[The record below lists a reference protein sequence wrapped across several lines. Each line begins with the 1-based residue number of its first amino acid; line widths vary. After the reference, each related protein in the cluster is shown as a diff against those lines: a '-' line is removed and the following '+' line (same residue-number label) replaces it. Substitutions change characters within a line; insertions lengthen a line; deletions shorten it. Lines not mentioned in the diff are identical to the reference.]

1 MSKNKNYGIILNDND
16 VLITDLISFIG
27 GVIIGIIIALL
38 VF

>member
-16 VLITDLISFIG
+16 VLITDLISFID